1 MSEEKNRLNLI
12 QKIAKVQADIPTE
25 IKKEG
30 YNKFQDYHYVTEA
43 QIKQLIRHP
52 LAMQG
57 VIIIPKYE
65 ITKEWSENG
74 KKGGVNHYTSV
85 LGTFELTDG
94 DTSVF
99 GSMPGTGMDSGE
111 KSIYKAETGAQ
122 KNYLMQL
129 FMVSTGDDP
138 ERDDS
143 LAGQNRNQNSNSN
156 NYRNNNYRSKN
167 NNQQSNNK
175 NQSNSRKQNVTQI
188 NNKMFDQVRAKIR
201 EAADIY
207 HLSSDD
213 ISVTLKNKF
222 NYTDLN
228 KISNVLAAQIL
239 TYLSKAIRDERK
251 KQSVHASNNN

>member
-43 QIKQLIRHP
+43 QIKQLIRQP

-138 ERDDS
+138 ERDDTP
-143 LAGQNRNQNSNSN
+143 ANQNKNQYQN
-156 NYRNNNYRSKN
+156 NNNYRGN
-167 NNQQSNNK
+167 NNRSNYQNNSNNRK
-175 NQSNSRKQNVTQI
+175 SNYQNNRQNNQSNTKI
-188 NNKMFDQVRAKIR
+188 NNQMFDQVRSKIR
-201 EAADIY
+201 ETAGIWNI
-207 HLSSDD
+207 STDD
-213 ISVTLKNKF
+213 VSVTLKKKF
-222 NYTDLN
+222 SYTDLN
-228 KISNVLAAQIL
+228 QITNVVASQIVG
-239 TYLSKAIRDERK
+239 YLNNAIKEAK
-251 KQSVHASNNN
+251 TKQTVGG